1 MIQNALL
8 PTSCAAKSFLA
19 VFRHELQ
26 YKNTNFM
33 SMTVHTALYKRRGG
47 EGGVEKTLLKLQDDN
62 FNSCIARATS
72 SRCRSSRCSSML

>member
-8 PTSCAAKSFLA
+8 STSCAAKPFLA

-33 SMTVHTALYKRRGG
+33 SMTVHTDLYKGG
-47 EGGVEKTLLKLQDDN
+47 GGGVEITL
-62 FNSCIARATS
+62 F
-72 SRCRSSRCSSML
+72 

>member
-8 PTSCAAKSFLA
+8 STSCAAKPFLA

-33 SMTVHTALYKRRGG
+33 SMTVHTDLYKRGGGG
-47 EGGVEKTLLKLQDDN
+47 EVEITL
-62 FNSCIARATS
+62 F
-72 SRCRSSRCSSML
+72 

>member
-8 PTSCAAKSFLA
+8 STRCAAKPFLA

-33 SMTVHTALYKRRGG
+33 SLTVHTALYKGG
-47 EGGVEKTLLKLQDDN
+47 GGVGREKTLLSFRMIISTLVC
-62 FNSCIARATS
+62 FEHRP
-72 SRCRSSRCSSML
+72 